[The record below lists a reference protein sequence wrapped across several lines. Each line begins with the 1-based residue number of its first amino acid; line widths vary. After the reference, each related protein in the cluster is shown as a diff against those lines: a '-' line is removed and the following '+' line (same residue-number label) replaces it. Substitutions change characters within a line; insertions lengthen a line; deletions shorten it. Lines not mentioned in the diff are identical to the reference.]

1 MGSSIE
7 LAQLKGIVRL
17 VLQLDIMYIFT
28 VFSSESYF
36 GELDQWEVNEKN
48 FTRVLRYRHIISLFL
63 SISFT
68 VQQVVQFW
76 QFKDCFLNFYS
87 PKIRLYI
94 YDIKISK
101 KSYRHKQS
109 KMSNKNKNN
118 VRIKIENNHKCYYYL
133 KCSQTNILCI
143 MIYHKLY
150 ISIQTM

>member
-68 VQQVVQFW
+68 VQ
-76 QFKDCFLNFYS
+76 
-87 PKIRLYI
+87 
-94 YDIKISK
+94 
-101 KSYRHKQS
+101 
-109 KMSNKNKNN
+109 
-118 VRIKIENNHKCYYYL
+118 
-133 KCSQTNILCI
+133 
-143 MIYHKLY
+143 
-150 ISIQTM
+150 